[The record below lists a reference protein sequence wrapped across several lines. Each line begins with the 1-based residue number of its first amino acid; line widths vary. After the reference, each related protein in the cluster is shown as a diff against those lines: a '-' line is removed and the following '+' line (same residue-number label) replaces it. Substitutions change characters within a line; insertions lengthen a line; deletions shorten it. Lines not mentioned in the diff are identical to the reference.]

1 MKILVELQALQL
13 HNPVVPFYNRQLASN
28 FVKHFPMMLASK
40 AAAGT
45 ATMSTTMLPFLYQ
58 TRSLSGFLLTS
69 QGSFRQT
76 PCHKNICRYL
86 NTSVQRA
93 RTFEPN
99 RTPTTTATEQG
110 SSDDGRSTTS
120 NASYDF
126 NSQSAG
132 NRRSIPHQSRNV
144 ERHGGRRNTSKPFR
158 SEITAKDEFDEGY
171 DMPDTIDFDESVHGD
186 RGQNNDWT
194 STYQPRESTITTRE
208 KIAFQKIFSDIFER
222 SQRTNSSQHV
232 DDAIP
237 GFPSDFTKTGN
248 RQKAKTALDNI
259 LTGAIRKQPKD
270 IQDYEQV
277 ISQFPPALR
286 DDAAKAMG
294 FGVAENEEVE
304 EERASREALKAKA
317 DELEALRAPERLRV
331 ETLMREAKT
340 DFELWQVME
349 KEVFSMVAK
358 LGLEEHPKL
367 TGAPGTPKLL
377 EVDRKKKGW
386 KKLQKRQEAEQKKQN
401 VIRDEASNEKIDEE
415 AHEETDNGVS
425 SLQIHGPLY
434 PSFLLLGLRLLD
446 RSFAKP
452 SPLALSILPKIKS
465 LGFISHVLGA
475 STQFYN
481 DLLRIYR
488 YRYDDFP
495 GMMNLLNEMEQSA
508 LDMDEETLTI
518 VLDVLN
524 IQRSVKNNDMGYA
537 VRSLWSM
544 PEFQPVTFASW
555 KNRISQSIEER
566 KQHAST
572 QVY

>member
-1 MKILVELQALQL
+1 M
-13 HNPVVPFYNRQLASN
+13 PP
-28 FVKHFPMMLASK
+28 
-40 AAAGT
+40 
-45 ATMSTTMLPFLYQ
+45 
-58 TRSLSGFLLTS
+58 
-69 QGSFRQT
+69 
-76 PCHKNICRYL
+76 HKNIYRYL
-86 NTSVQRA
+86 NISVRRA
-93 RTFEPN
+93 RTFEPDQS
-99 RTPTTTATEQG
+99 PTTTASKEG
-110 SSDDGRSTTS
+110 SLDDARSPTR
-120 NASYDF
+120 NASCDF
-126 NSQSAG
+126 SSQSAG
-132 NRRSIPHQSRNV
+132 NRRSIPQKSRNV
-144 ERHGGRRNTSKPFR
+144 ERYDSRRSTSKPFR
-158 SEITAKDEFDEGY
+158 SEITAKDEFDEGF
-171 DMPDTIDFDESVHGD
+171 DMPDTIEFDENVHGV
-186 RGQNNDWT
+186 RSQNNDWT

-208 KIAFQKIFSDIFER
+208 KIAFQKIFSDIFVR
-222 SQRTNSSQHV
+222 SQKTNPNPHV
-232 DDAIP
+232 DSASSD
-237 GFPSDFTKTGN
+237 FPSDATKTGD

-259 LTGAIRKQPKD
+259 LSGAIQRHSKD
-270 IQDYEQV
+270 IQDYEQA

-304 EERASREALKAKA
+304 EERASREALQSKA

-340 DFELWQVME
+340 DLELWQVME
-349 KEVFSMVAK
+349 EEVFSLISK
-358 LGLEEHPKL
+358 LGLEEHTKLAEAPRAPKL
-367 TGAPGTPKLL
+367 P

-386 KKLQKRQEAEQKKQN
+386 KKLQKRQEAEQRKQN
-401 VIRDEASNEKIDEE
+401 VVRDETSNEKIDEK
-415 AHEETDNGVS
+415 ACEETEDGVS

-452 SPLALSILPKIKS
+452 SPLALSILPRIKT

-495 GMMNLLNEMEQSA
+495 GMIDLLNEMEQSA

-518 VLDVLN
+518 VLEVLN
-524 IQRSVKNNDMGYA
+524 IQRSVNNNDMGYA

-544 PEFQPVTFASW
+544 PEFQPGKFAGW
-555 KNRISQSIEER
+555 KNRISHSIEER